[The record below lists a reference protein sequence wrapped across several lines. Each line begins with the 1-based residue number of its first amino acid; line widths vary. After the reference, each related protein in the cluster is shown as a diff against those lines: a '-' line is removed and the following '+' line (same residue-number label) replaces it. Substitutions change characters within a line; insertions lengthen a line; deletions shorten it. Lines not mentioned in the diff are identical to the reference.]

1 MHKCTVDEII
11 SDQLTVN
18 PGFWGQLPVFPA
30 LNWRENEWA
39 QIVLHTC
46 KAAVDKKHLLTL
58 PSNSTGTLLAPPS
71 RPHAFT
77 RGSEQ
82 CVASDNSSPPHPA
95 THLHHT
101 SRRRQVCTQFN
112 LQGRDVSLLSSLT
125 VKLLRLSSC
134 FSYEAENGV
143 SPGHTPLGSQ
153 SPGLTLHTSFPQGQR
168 RESFLYRSDSDY
180 DMSPKTVSRNSSLTS
195 EGWDSG
201 RKTKRMS
208 ERRREHVCVCLC
220 VYPCVSGEVLLEW
233 MLSPIFSTLS
243 VPTSLRHTA
252 EDFIVTPFAQ
262 VSSLLYLL

>member
-39 QIVLHTC
+39 QIMLHTC

-112 LQGRDVSLLSSLT
+112 FISNHWFHLAGAG
-125 VKLLRLSSC
+125 C
-134 FSYEAENGV
+134 FSSVLSNRQTSPPLIMLQLRSRKWRVTRSHPAGFAESRPHPAHIL
-143 SPGHTPLGSQ
+143 SPGPEKRVLPL
-153 SPGLTLHTSFPQGQR
+153 PLWLGL
-168 RESFLYRSDSDY
+168 
-180 DMSPKTVSRNSSLTS
+180 
-195 EGWDSG
+195 W
-201 RKTKRMS
+201 
-208 ERRREHVCVCLC
+208 HV
-220 VYPCVSGEVLLEW
+220 
-233 MLSPIFSTLS
+233 
-243 VPTSLRHTA
+243 
-252 EDFIVTPFAQ
+252 AQ
-262 VSSLLYLL
+262 DGLA